1 MPGEKA
7 RGCGRS
13 RTRVAKPVVPLA
25 NRPFITYMLDW
36 LEGHGF
42 DDIVMSCGFLA
53 EGVREVLGSGDR
65 GGIRIRY
72 VEETEPLGTAGPVK
86 LAEPMLDERFAVL
99 NGDILTDIDL
109 SSVVGFHEARGAR
122 VTLTLT
128 PVDDPSSYGV
138 IVTDDDG
145 AVEAFIEKPQGKAP
159 SNLINAGIYVLER
172 EVVGEIPAGRA
183 VSFEREVFPSLVGH
197 GLYGIE
203 REGYW
208 LDIGTLD
215 RYLQA
220 TRDILSGAVET
231 AVQPGFGPGTQ
242 ADPKALVFEPGLTGP
257 SCEIAAEAELGPDVT
272 LGDRCTVGP
281 GAVVRDSALHDG
293 VTVGEGAEVVG
304 SIVGSGVEV
313 PAGRARRGRD
323 RRLSADPYEIST
335 DVTRL
340 DRALIH
346 RFLHDDSYWARG
358 VPRDVVDRAID
369 NSLCFGLY
377 HGADQVGFARVVTD
391 RAAIAYLADVFVLP
405 DAPRPGPGKA
415 PDRDGHVASGPAGAA
430 PVLPRHGRRALPVR
444 ALRVPPAGRAGPD
457 DGDRGPRTR
466 HDDRAASLD
475 WRGHAG
481 PHPRADRDG
490 RHRAAGRRRA
500 RDAAAPRGRPV
511 EGGVGRRSSAPSAS
525 TTTSGT

>member
-1 MPGEKA
+1 MQALILAGGEGT
-7 RGCGRS
+7 RLRPLT
-13 RTRVAKPVVPLA
+13 TRVAKPVVPLA

-65 GGIRIRY
+65 SGIKIRY

-109 SSVVGFHEARGAR
+109 SSVVGFHDARGAR

-128 PVDDPSSYGV
+128 PVADPSSYGV
-138 IVTDDDG
+138 IVTDDGG

-203 REGYW
+203 RAGYW

-220 TRDILSGAVET
+220 TRDILSGEVET
-231 AVQPGFGPGTQ
+231 AVQPGLGPGTQ
-242 ADPKALVFEPGLTGP
+242 ADPKALVFEPGLTGL

-313 PAGRARRGRD
+313 PAG
-323 RRLSADPYEIST
+323 E
-335 DVTRL
+335 
-340 DRALIH
+340 
-346 RFLHDDSYWARG
+346 
-358 VPRDVVDRAID
+358 
-369 NSLCFGLY
+369 
-377 HGADQVGFARVVTD
+377 RVE
-391 RAAIAYLADVFVLP
+391 AAI
-405 DAPRPGPGKA
+405 
-415 PDRDGHVASGPAGAA
+415 VA
-430 PVLPRHGRRALPVR
+430 
-444 ALRVPPAGRAGPD
+444 
-457 DGDRGPRTR
+457 
-466 HDDRAASLD
+466 
-475 WRGHAG
+475 
-481 PHPRADRDG
+481 
-490 RHRAAGRRRA
+490 
-500 RDAAAPRGRPV
+500 
-511 EGGVGRRSSAPSAS
+511 
-525 TTTSGT
+525 